1 MSPATALLVPLFA
14 VVVIF
19 ALLAMMRLVRAW
31 READGRA
38 EVYEDPEILA
48 LEDEKQRLFA
58 TLRDLDHENS
68 LGKLSEADHSG
79 LKRHF
84 EREAVRVMDRLEVLR
99 AERDAE
105 REAEAALESGG
116 RT

>member
-1 MSPATALLVPLFA
+1 MSPATAILVPLFA
-14 VVVIF
+14 VIVLL
-19 ALLAMMRLVRAW
+19 ALLATTRLVRAW
-31 READGRA
+31 RESDGRA
-38 EVYEDPEILA
+38 EVFEDPEILA

-58 TLRDLDHENS
+58 TLRDLDHENA

-99 AERDAE
+99 AERDA
-105 REAEAALESGG
+105 AAAHADLESGG

>member
-1 MSPATALLVPLFA
+1 MSPATAVLVPLFA
-14 VVVIF
+14 LIMMF
-19 ALLAMMRLVRAW
+19 ALLQLVRLVRAW
-31 READGRA
+31 REPDGRA
-38 EVYEDPEILA
+38 EVLEDPEILA
-48 LEDEKQRLFA
+48 LEDEKQRLFE

-99 AERDAE
+99 AERDAKT
-105 REAEAALESGG
+105 AASVELGG
-116 RT
+116 LS